1 MLIEHLKKTFAD
13 RSRKNPQY
21 SLRSFARSLDIDSS
35 TLSAILRGKRPL
47 TAKTAKR
54 LIEALEIRDPRE
66 SNELLLGSLGETA
79 AVPSYET
86 LSLEVAEV
94 ISSWEHFAILALL
107 ELDGFRAQNKTIA
120 RRLNLPLGIVI
131 ECLNRLELLG
141 LVKQKSDTWVLTGK
155 NMATPSN
162 VPNSALRETLRQC
175 IAKALESLEKDPV
188 ESRDITGT
196 TMAISSKKLP
206 EARRLIQ
213 DFRRNLSAFLEA
225 GSKDAVYRLNV
236 QLFPLSQEKQ

>member
-1 MLIEHLKKTFAD
+1 MLIEHLKKTFAE

-54 LIEALEIRDPRE
+54 LIEGLGIRDPRE
-66 SNELLLGSLGETA
+66 CTELLLGTIGEA
-79 AVPSYET
+79 AAAPTYET

-107 ELDGFRAQNKTIA
+107 ELDGFKALTRNIA

-141 LVKQKSDTWVLTGK
+141 LVKQKNESWILTGK

-162 VPNSALRETLRQC
+162 VPNAALRETLRQC
-175 IAKALESLEKDPV
+175 IEKALESLEKDPV
-188 ESRDITGT
+188 EARDMSGT
-196 TMAISSKKLP
+196 TMAISAKKIP

-213 DFRRNLSAFLEA
+213 DFRRNLAAFLES
-225 GSKDAVYRLNV
+225 GQKDSVYRLNV

>member
-1 MLIEHLKKTFAD
+1 MLIEHLKKTFSE

-21 SLRSFARSLDIDSS
+21 SLRSFARSLEIDSS

-54 LIEALEIRDPRE
+54 LIEALGIHDLRE
-66 SNELLLGSLGETA
+66 SNELLLGTISDSA
-79 AVPSYET
+79 PAPSYET

-107 ELDGFRAQNKTIA
+107 ELDGFNALNRNIA

-131 ECLNRLELLG
+131 ECLNRLRLLG
-141 LVKQKSDTWVLTGK
+141 LVKEKNEAWVLTGQ

-162 VPNSALRETLRQC
+162 VPNSSLREALRQC
-175 IAKALESLEKDPV
+175 MLKAVESLERDPV

-196 TMAISSKKLP
+196 TMAISQKKLP

-213 DFRRNLSAFLEA
+213 DFRRNLCAFLEA
-225 GSKDAVYRLNV
+225 GPKDSVYRLNV
-236 QLFPLSQEKQ
+236 QLFPLSQEKP